1 MLTAKGGYMR
11 QDSSATP
18 ETQNHLETLK
28 SLWRYIWPV
37 KQIKVKVRVVL
48 ALLCLVAAKALSVGL
63 PILYKDMINELNSP
77 TTNSK
82 LMIFLI
88 LAYGGVRFSQSAFGE
103 LRDFI
108 FAKVAQASKR
118 AIALETFQHLHRL
131 SLNYHLSRQ
140 TGGLSRVIERGT
152 SAIQFVLSFMLFNII
167 PTFIELFFVTVL
179 LSYYFDWAYAAVT
192 FFTVFI
198 YCFFTLVCTE
208 WRLKYRRSMNR
219 SDEKA
224 NTKAIDSLLNFETV
238 KYFNNEHHEY
248 HRFDKALKAYEGA
261 AIKSQNSLSLL
272 NAGQNGIIAIGTVMI
287 LYMAFSDVQK
297 GEQDLG
303 SFVMVNTYM
312 MQLFLPLNF
321 LGFVYRQMKQSFTDM
336 DTMMAVKKNTP
347 EVLDMENAE
356 ELKVPKG
363 AIEFKN
369 VCFSYNSSRQILKDL
384 SLTIK
389 PGETLAIVGETGSG
403 KSTIIRILFRFY
415 EIDSGD
421 ILIDGKSIKEV
432 SQDSLRKNIGI
443 VPQDTVLFNDSIAY
457 NIQYGN
463 LDASKQDIKEA
474 SRSAQILGF
483 IESLEEGMET
493 QVGERGLKLS
503 GGEKQR
509 IAIARTIL
517 KNPPILALDEATS
530 ALDTKTEKEIAS
542 ALKDV
547 SKNRTTIIIAHRLS
561 TIVHADNIIVLKK
574 GSICEQG
581 SHQTLLEKNGEYAA
595 MWERQREIA
604 SFQEKIKAYEQV

>member
-1 MLTAKGGYMR
+1 MQREEEAASEEK
-11 QDSSATP
+11 
-18 ETQNHLETLK
+18 QNHLHTLK
-28 SLWRYIWPV
+28 SLWRYIWPDKQASV
-37 KQIKVKVRVVL
+37 KIRVIL
-48 ALLCLVAAKALSVGL
+48 ALLCLIIAKALSSGL
-63 PILYKDMINELNSP
+63 PILYKDMINELNSE
-77 TTNSK
+77 SSRSS

-88 LAYGGVRFSQSAFGE
+88 LAYGSVRFAQSAFGE

-118 AIALETFQHLHRL
+118 AIALETFEHLHKL

-152 SAIQFVLSFMLFNII
+152 SAIQFVLSFMLFNIV
-167 PTFIELFFVTVL
+167 PTFIELFFVTIL
-179 LSYYFDWAYAAVT
+179 LSYYFNWTYAAVT
-192 FFTVFI
+192 FFTVFT
-198 YCFFTLVCTE
+198 YCLFTLICTE

-238 KYFNNEHHEY
+238 KYFNNETNEY
-248 HRFDKALKAYEGA
+248 RRFDKALRSYESA

-272 NAGQNGIIAIGTVMI
+272 NTGQNGIIALGTVLI

-297 GEQDLG
+297 GEQDIG

-336 DTMMAVKKNTP
+336 DKMMAVRKNTP
-347 EVLDMENAE
+347 EVLDKEDAE
-356 ELKVPKG
+356 ELKVKEG
-363 AIEFKN
+363 TIEFKK
-369 VCFSYNSSRQILKDL
+369 VCFSYNKSRQILKDL
-384 SLTIK
+384 SLKIK
-389 PGETLAIVGETGSG
+389 PGQTLAIVGETGSG
-403 KSTIIRILFRFY
+403 KSTIVRLLFRFY

-421 ILIDGKSIKEV
+421 IIIDGQSIKDV
-432 SQDSLRKNIGI
+432 NQDSLRKNIGI
-443 VPQDTVLFNDSIAY
+443 VPQDTVLFNDTIAY
-457 NIQYGN
+457 NIQYGD
-463 LDASKQDIKEA
+463 LDANIDAVRTAGE
-474 SRSAQILGF
+474 SAQIMNF
-483 IESLEEGMET
+483 IDSLEEGMET

-530 ALDTKTEKEIAS
+530 ALDTKTEKEIAT
-542 ALKDV
+542 ALQDI

-561 TIVHADNIIVLKK
+561 TVVHADNIIVLKK
-574 GSICEQG
+574 GEISEQG
-581 SHQTLLEKNGEYAA
+581 PHKTLLEQKGEYFA
-595 MWERQREIA
+595 MWERQKEIA
-604 SFQEKIKAYEQV
+604 NYEEKLKACNVEI